1 MKKIRWPFLVAEFI
15 LLVLL
20 VFCVSRIFNQ
30 NTPQKRVAVILPDS
44 GNEGWD
50 LLIAGMKQ
58 AAEQENIH
66 LIVCNTD
73 EFENADAQAETIKEQ
88 LNNDIDGVILR
99 PAPGSDTEKMLQ
111 ENLGLFPLILVTEG
125 LYGENTENPSAY
137 PVIGPDDYTLGYE
150 LGQLIEGEKPKLG
163 VVAGWQQDA
172 STVSAIEGIK
182 DAIENKNGKIS
193 WYSYQKKGADVL
205 EQIGS
210 KSAVDALLVLD
221 PKSLEEIGQQS
232 VEGCYK
238 DALVYGI
245 GTGEKSIAFLDSGNI
260 QGLILYDGYEIGYKS
275 VEEMSKKLKTSS
287 YEMKSYKTGIK
298 LVDRERIFSDEEME
312 KYLYF
317 SQ

>member
-1 MKKIRWPFLVAEFI
+1 MKKIRWPFLLTELI

-20 VFCVSRIFNQ
+20 VFCVTRIFNQ

-66 LIVCNTD
+66 LIICNTD
-73 EFENADAQAETIKEQ
+73 ELESADAQAETIKEQ

-99 PAPGSDTEKMLQ
+99 PAPGKDTEEMLQ
-111 ENLGLFPLILVTEG
+111 ANLGLFPLILVTED
-125 LYGENTENPSAY
+125 LYGGEDTNPSVY
-137 PVIGPDDYTLGYE
+137 PVIGPDDYEMGYE
-150 LGQLIEGEKPKLG
+150 LASQIQIKNPRVG

-182 DAIENKNGKIS
+182 DVIENKNGKIS

-210 KSAVDALLVLD
+210 KSAVDVLLVLD

-245 GTGEKSIAFLDSGNI
+245 GTGEKAIAFLDSGNI
-260 QGLILYDGYEIGYKS
+260 QGLVLYDGYEIGYKS

-287 YEMKSYKTGIK
+287 YEMKSYETAIK
-298 LVDRERIFSDEEME
+298 LVDRERIFSDEKME